1 MNMLGIGMKM
11 EEVKFPQITLD
22 AERIKPEA
30 NTDNEQINASSIFS
44 YLNIRGLGQPR
55 AGVIEIK
62 RDFNATPFLAY
73 WDIYKRNK
81 QKNPKWRNYQK
92 TF

>member
-11 EEVKFPQITLD
+11 EEVKLPQIKLK

-55 AGVIEIK
+55 EGVIEIV
-62 RDFNATPFLAY
+62 RING
-73 WDIYKRNK
+73 
-81 QKNPKWRNYQK
+81 
-92 TF
+92 